1 MNPDIYSNEEI
12 SSVQSLLKR
21 FRAVISD
28 NEELYGFSISD
39 LDDVIDRFPDVDLFD
54 DGSNDYDPSGDV
66 LNNMFA
72 FLLDDNP
79 KSILSKSEY
88 LLVSEL
94 WGKLKNA

>member
-39 LDDVIDRFPDVDLFD
+39 LDDVIDRFPGVDLFD
-54 DGSNDYDPSGDV
+54 EGSNDYDASGDV

>member
-21 FRAVISD
+21 FRVVISD

-39 LDDVIDRFPDVDLFD
+39 LDDVIARFPDVDLFD
-54 DGSNDYDPSGDV
+54 EGPNDYDASGDV